1 MKRIILLFIILLTAA
16 IFPQQKLTL
25 DESIRVGLQNSKN
38 LKISKSKSLGSE
50 ARVTETNSYLL
61 PKLSLN
67 AGYTRL
73 SDVPP
78 FEVKVP
84 IPLLTQPIKIQDV
97 VLNNYSVKLSL
108 QQPLFTGFRLLS
120 LRSAAE
126 KTRDAITSDYDRDAN
141 EEAYNIINAFW
152 NYYKAINLK
161 DLIDDNIKQIEA
173 HLTDTKNFL
182 ANDLVTK
189 NDLLKIEV
197 QYSSL
202 QLRQIEAENNLNTA
216 RALFNKALGFRINDK
231 TEIDVKSMSADNV
244 KFSYD
249 SLLNSALQRRPELKA
264 IDFRVQAGKENVQ
277 AASSTWYPS
286 VYLFSDYY
294 YNRPN
299 QRIMP
304 TVDKFKDTWDAGV
317 TLSWDIWNWGYNSSQ
332 TEQAQQN
339 LNQLSTNKEIIKE
352 NIEVEVYNNYLSL
365 NAALNKIHVA
375 QTGVD
380 QAEEN
385 YRGIKEKYNVQYATS
400 TDLIDAETSRIQS
413 QTDLITA
420 RADYE
425 TALIRLLKSAG
436 EKIY

>member
-1 MKRIILLFIILLTAA
+1 MKRIISLIIILLTVT

-25 DESIRVGLQNSKN
+25 EESLSLGLQNSKN
-38 LKISKSKSLGSE
+38 LKISKSKTLGS
-50 ARVTETNSYLL
+50 AAKVTETTSYLL

-78 FEVKVP
+78 FEVTLP
-84 IPLLTQPIKIQDV
+84 ITIPPKTVKIEDI

-108 QQPLFTGFRLLS
+108 QQPLFTGFKLMS
-120 LRSAAE
+120 LRTSAEDSRKAFS
-126 KTRDAITSDYDRDAN
+126 ADYNRDAN
-141 EEAYNIINAFW
+141 EEAFIIINAFW
-152 NYYKAINLK
+152 NYYKAISLK

-182 ANDLVTK
+182 KNDLVTK

-202 QLRQIEAENNLNTA
+202 QLKQIEADNNLNTA
-216 RALFNKALGFRINDK
+216 RAMFNKALGLQINAP
-231 TEIDVKSMSADNV
+231 TEIDVKSISTDIV

-249 SLLNSALQRRPELKA
+249 SLLNSALTKRAELKA
-264 IDFRVQAGKENVQ
+264 IDYRVQAGKENVR

-286 VYLFSDYY
+286 VYLFTDYY

-299 QRIMP
+299 QRFMP
-304 TVDKFKDTWDAGV
+304 TVDEFKDTWDAGV

-339 LNQLSTNKEIIKE
+339 LNQLSTNKEILKE

-365 NAALNKIHVA
+365 TAALNKIHVA

-380 QAEEN
+380 EAEEN
-385 YRGIKEKYNVQYATS
+385 YKEIKDKYNVQYATS

-413 QTDLITA
+413 RTDLITA
-420 RADYE
+420 QADYE
-425 TALIRLLKSAG
+425 TALTRLLKSAG
-436 EKIY
+436 DKIY

>member
-1 MKRIILLFIILLTAA
+1 MKRIISLFIILFTVTLL
-16 IFPQQKLTL
+16 PQQKLTL
-25 DESIRVGLQNSKN
+25 DESVQIGLQNSKN
-38 LKISKSKSLGSE
+38 LKISKSKLSGSE
-50 ARVTETNSYLL
+50 AKVTETTSYLL
-61 PKLSLN
+61 PKLTLN

-78 FEVKVP
+78 FEVSLP
-84 IPLLTQPIKIQDV
+84 IFPKPVTIEEV

-108 QQPLFTGFRLLS
+108 QQPLFTGFRLMS

-126 KTRDAITSDYDRDAN
+126 NTREAITADYDRDAN
-141 EEAYNIINAFW
+141 EEAFTIINAFW

-161 DLIDDNIKQIEA
+161 DMIDDNLKQIET

-202 QLRQIEAENNLNTA
+202 QLKQIEAENNLNTT
-216 RALFNKALGFRINDK
+216 RALFNKALGFHINDK
-231 TEIDVKSMSADNV
+231 TEIDLKSISPDVMILN
-244 KFSYD
+244 YD
-249 SLLNSALQRRPELKA
+249 SLLSSALQKRSELKA
-264 IDFRVQAGKENVQ
+264 IDFRVQAGSENVK

-286 VYLFSDYY
+286 IYLFSDYY

-304 TVDKFKDTWDAGV
+304 TEDKFIDTWDAGV

-332 TEQAQQN
+332 TEQAQQY
-339 LNQLSTNKEIIKE
+339 LNQLTTNKELLKE
-352 NIEVEVYNNYLSL
+352 NIEVEVYNNYLAL

-385 YRGIKEKYNVQYATS
+385 YRGIKDKYNVQYATS

-413 QTDLITA
+413 KTDLITA
-420 RADYE
+420 QVDYE
-425 TALIRLLKSAG
+425 TALTQLLKSAG
-436 EKIY
+436 NKIY

>member
-1 MKRIILLFIILLTAA
+1 MKRIISLFIILFTVTLL
-16 IFPQQKLTL
+16 PQQKLTL
-25 DESIRVGLQNSKN
+25 DESVQIGLQNSKN
-38 LKISKSKSLGSE
+38 LKISKSKLSGSE
-50 ARVTETNSYLL
+50 AKVTETTSYLL
-61 PKLSLN
+61 PKLTLN

-78 FEVKVP
+78 FEVSLP
-84 IPLLTQPIKIQDV
+84 IFPQPVKIEDI

-126 KTRDAITSDYDRDAN
+126 KTKEAFTADYDRDAN

-161 DLIDDNIKQIEA
+161 DMIDDNLKQIET

-202 QLRQIEAENNLNTA
+202 QLKQIEAENNLNTA
-216 RALFNKALGFRINDK
+216 LALFNKALGFHISDK
-231 TEIDVKSMSADNV
+231 TEIDVKSISPDVMKLN
-244 KFSYD
+244 YD
-249 SLLNSALQRRPELKA
+249 SLLSSALQKRSELKA
-264 IDFRVQAGKENVQ
+264 IDFRVQAGSENVK

-286 VYLFSDYY
+286 IYLFSDYY

-304 TVDKFKDTWDAGV
+304 TEDKFIDTWDAGV

-332 TEQAQQN
+332 TEQAQQYR
-339 LNQLSTNKEIIKE
+339 NQLTTNKELLKE
-352 NIEVEVYNNYLSL
+352 NIEVEVYNNYLAL

-375 QTGVD
+375 QIGVD

-385 YRGIKEKYNVQYATS
+385 YRGIKDKYNVQYATS

-413 QTDLITA
+413 KTDLITA
-420 RADYE
+420 QVDYE
-425 TALIRLLKSAG
+425 TALTQLLKSAG
-436 EKIY
+436 NKIY